1 MVVQARLV
9 IAAIAGLLLTACS
22 EQPIAKGSVLSQHQ
36 SVEAKNRAGEVRVSY
51 VSPTKRRYEWAGQSR
66 VVQMRTRTEPFMGKT
81 GLYDPADELISD
93 PRTRLVV
100 QESTIDFDDEA
111 QMYDFLREEPS
122 MDWVYTR
129 DGLVLGFSSDPSR
142 RQLNID
148 LYQFVVRGKRP
159 TAMSGARP
167 EAIHVVS
174 Q

>member
-1 MVVQARLV
+1 
-9 IAAIAGLLLTACS
+9 
-22 EQPIAKGSVLSQHQ
+22 
-36 SVEAKNRAGEVRVSY
+36 
-51 VSPTKRRYEWAGQSR
+51 
-66 VVQMRTRTEPFMGKT
+66 MGKT